1 MARIGKK
8 APAATAAPKASEKKP
23 AATAAAGMTI
33 DKLGAGLKKVLG
45 LLEELKAEQAEIKES
60 IAALAEGLESLQEED
75 VPGACADEE
84 DGEEAGEGDE
94 EITADDIRQM
104 KKADIIQLIEDNEI
118 PIDPAEYPKVSELRN
133 AVIALMESDDD
144 EDGDEDG
151 EEAGGGD
158 GEDW

>member
-8 APAATAAPKASEKKP
+8 APAAPAAPKAAEKKP
-23 AATAAAGMTI
+23 AAPAAGMTI

-75 VPGACADEE
+75 APEVCDEE

-151 EEAGGGD
+151 EEAGGDD

>member
-8 APAATAAPKASEKKP
+8 APAAP
-23 AATAAAGMTI
+23 AAGMTI

-45 LLEELKAEQAEIKES
+45 LLEELKAEQADIKES
-60 IAALAEGLESLQEED
+60 IAALAEGLEPLQEEE
-75 VPGACADEE
+75 VCADEE
-84 DGEEAGEGDE
+84 YGEETGEGDE

-151 EEAGGGD
+151 EEAGGDD

>member
-1 MARIGKK
+1 MILALYLGVGRL
-8 APAATAAPKASEKKP
+8 ASSRKWR
-23 AATAAAGMTI
+23 TT
-33 DKLGAGLKKVLG
+33 
-45 LLEELKAEQAEIKES
+45 
-60 IAALAEGLESLQEED
+60 
-75 VPGACADEE
+75 
-84 DGEEAGEGDE
+84 GEGDE

-151 EEAGGGD
+151 EEAGGDD

>member
-8 APAATAAPKASEKKP
+8 APAASAAPKASEKAP
-23 AATAAAGMTI
+23 AGMTI

-75 VPGACADEE
+75 VPGACAD
-84 DGEEAGEGDE
+84 EEAGEGDE

-151 EEAGGGD
+151 EEAGGDD